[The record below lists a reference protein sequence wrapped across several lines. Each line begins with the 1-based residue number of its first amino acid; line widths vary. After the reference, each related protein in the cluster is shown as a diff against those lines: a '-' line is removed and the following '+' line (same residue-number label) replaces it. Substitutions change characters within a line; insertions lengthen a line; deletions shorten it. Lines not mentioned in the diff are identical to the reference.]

1 MPLERTAACALVE
14 AGYMPL
20 RDYIEMFGDEVRAA
34 ATRAR
39 TDLVRLR
46 PWQAPAHFER
56 PFQPQYRVTIQRTK
70 RRK

>member
-1 MPLERTAACALVE
+1 MSLDRTSACALVD

-34 ATRAR
+34 ATGAR
-39 TDLVRLR
+39 MARLR

-56 PFQPQYRVTIQRTK
+56 PFQPSQYRVTIQRTK
-70 RRK
+70 RRG